1 MLRNILPKPPS
12 WTAAL
17 SDLFG
22 KHTQDRLLI
31 PEQSAVESNP
41 NASSSLS
48 STAAENQLPKITTT
62 KGNCSY
68 YLCLII
74 RNPAAAEMRSISQI
88 LIKKLDNFYPS
99 QALHMYLP
107 PLCSP
112 HQPTTFT
119 QVLTHQNMSGVPIVT
134 KNTRWLALYVN
145 ELQFVVKQTPLPA

>member
-1 MLRNILPKPPS
+1 VLRNILPKPPS

-74 RNPAAAEMRSISQI
+74 RNPAAAEMRSIS
-88 LIKKLDNFYPS
+88 
-99 QALHMYLP
+99 
-107 PLCSP
+107 
-112 HQPTTFT
+112 
-119 QVLTHQNMSGVPIVT
+119 
-134 KNTRWLALYVN
+134 
-145 ELQFVVKQTPLPA
+145 